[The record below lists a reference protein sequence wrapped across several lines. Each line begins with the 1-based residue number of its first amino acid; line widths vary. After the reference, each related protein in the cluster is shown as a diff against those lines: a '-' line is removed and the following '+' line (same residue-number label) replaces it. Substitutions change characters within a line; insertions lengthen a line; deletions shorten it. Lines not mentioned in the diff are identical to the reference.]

1 MERIRDMDSKQR
13 SCICARH
20 VEPQRHQSMD
30 KSVRIELAASIVSQ
44 YCPIHSSFANERL
57 SHHKFL
63 TSNVADT
70 HTWSHT
76 QAPSSATPTR
86 LRMPTHYKVV
96 LWLGRCWSRDL
107 NLWPFGQQNCVPTKH
122 SSVRPLF
129 RHLVACCLPM
139 LSAAR
144 CPDSLQQQ
152 LRRLYQSS
160 GGYHWK
166 WRQRSQCLWLSET

>member
-1 MERIRDMDSKQR
+1 MERIHDMDSKQR
-13 SCICARH
+13 SCICGRH

-30 KSVRIELAASIVSQ
+30 RSVRIELAASTALP
-44 YCPIHSSFANERL
+44 YSFVFCKWKTEPPQVPDIECGWHTHL
-57 SHHKFL
+57 ITHPSTKFGN
-63 TSNVADT
+63 TYK
-70 HTWSHT
+70 
-76 QAPSSATPTR
+76 APNA
-86 LRMPTHYKVV
+86 THYKVV
-96 LWLGRCWSRDL
+96 LWQSR
-107 NLWPFGQQNCVPTKH
+107 NNVGVEIWTFGQQNWATNAAA
-122 SSVRPLF
+122 RPLF

-166 WRQRSQCLWLSET
+166 WRQRSQCLWLLET

>member
-30 KSVRIELAASIVSQ
+30 RSVRIELAASTVSQ
-44 YCPIHSSFANERL
+44 HCPIERL

-86 LRMPTHYKVV
+86 LPMPTHYKVV
-96 LWLGRCWSRDL
+96 LWQSR
-107 NLWPFGQQNCVPTKH
+107 NNVGVEIWTFGLQNCVATNAAA
-122 SSVRPLF
+122 RPLF

-166 WRQRSQCLWLSET
+166 WRQRSQCLWLLET